1 MRCNFL
7 GYSFRK
13 RKRRE
18 KYRDDSDGESYLTNS
33 SKKSRKP
40 DDRRDHRRDRER
52 RRDRDRGRGRDRD
65 RDRRSTEHLERPRDR
80 PVRMNDYQSDPEYRS
95 ARPRPRQ
102 DARPRRGDYEE
113 RRRRDNYNER
123 DRRRDYEERPRRG
136 EYEVPRRRNE
146 DTRLDGSNEY
156 LTARNVPI
164 RRRYNE
170 ELPPPPEEEDA
181 HYERLSVVADPV
193 FPDLIMDSQNAESR
207 MTNDGTITGV
217 HGYGSTQEQDE
228 RLDQNNPPQ
237 YDKNNPPKPTPRR
250 MIRPR
255 GDGIPGRLS
264 SKRRNRGN
272 NPDGSTRRKPRR
284 SVHSMRS
291 MASSVYSYDDEGDD
305 WGDDWDDDDDDGDDD
320 YGSDSEAGYDRLAD
334 FIEEEEADAAEAASD
349 PNYVNTEPDYANSQV
364 QSAIDEPDYEN
375 QRELQE
381 VQLQEAQLQESQ
393 LSHSKPTTATL

>member
-1 MRCNFL
+1 
-7 GYSFRK
+7 
-13 RKRRE
+13 
-18 KYRDDSDGESYLTNS
+18 
-33 SKKSRKP
+33 
-40 DDRRDHRRDRER
+40 
-52 RRDRDRGRGRDRD
+52 
-65 RDRRSTEHLERPRDR
+65 
-80 PVRMNDYQSDPEYRS
+80 MNDYQSDPEYRS
-95 ARPRPRQ
+95 SRPRPRQ
-102 DARPRRGDYEE
+102 DDRTRRGDYEE
-113 RRRRDNYNER
+113 SRRRDNYNER

-156 LTARNVPI
+156 LTARNFPI

-181 HYERLSVVADPV
+181 HYERLSVVADPA

-207 MTNDGTITGV
+207 LNNDGTITGV
-217 HGYGSTQEQDE
+217 HGCGSTQEHDE

-255 GDGIPGRLS
+255 GDGTPGRLS
-264 SKRRNRGN
+264 SKRRHNRGN
-272 NPDGSTRRKPRR
+272 NPDGSIRRKPRK

-305 WGDDWDDDDDDGDDD
+305 WGDDWDDDDEDGDDD
-320 YGSDSEAGYDRLAD
+320 YDGDSEAGYDRLGD
-334 FIEEEEADAAEAASD
+334 FIEEIETAIEGVNE

-364 QSAIDEPDYEN
+364 QIVIDEPDYEN
-375 QRELQE
+375 QKELQG
-381 VQLQEAQLQESQ
+381 VQLEEI
-393 LSHSKPTTATL
+393 